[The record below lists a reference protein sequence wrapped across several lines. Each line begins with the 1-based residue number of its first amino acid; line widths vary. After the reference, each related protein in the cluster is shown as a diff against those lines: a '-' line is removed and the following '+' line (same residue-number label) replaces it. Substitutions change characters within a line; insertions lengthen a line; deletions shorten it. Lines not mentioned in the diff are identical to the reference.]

1 MPRAHLWLSA
11 WFLPLCHLLLTTGQ
25 KSTSAHPDV

>member
-1 MPRAHLWLSA
+1 MPRAHLWFPT
-11 WFLPLCHLLLTTGQ
+11 WFLPLDHLLLTTGQ